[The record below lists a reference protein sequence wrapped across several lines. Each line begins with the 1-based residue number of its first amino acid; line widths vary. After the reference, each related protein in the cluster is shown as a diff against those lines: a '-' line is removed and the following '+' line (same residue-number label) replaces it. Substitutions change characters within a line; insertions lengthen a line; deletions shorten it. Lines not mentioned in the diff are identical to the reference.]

1 MTKFLGKSGRK
12 LTGGRLKSNAEKKKK
27 ELGKP
32 AALTTITSEEEDVRK
47 KNIRSLGGTDKYRL
61 YRAHLINV
69 LNTETGK
76 TSSVKIDDV
85 VENSAS
91 KEFRRRDIITKG
103 AILKT
108 SLGNVKV
115 TNRPGQEGHI
125 NGIIVKK

>member
-32 AALTTITSEEEDVRK
+32 AALTTITSEEDVRK